1 MDGSLPRVEETNTMK
16 GHLFEENIEEL
27 TELTERVYNLRLIY
41 KKKGNTVIAS
51 LLKSIADDYNE
62 RLAGLEIDINN
73 YENWI
78 EEDIDK
84 TKNEILQR
92 LRRL

>member
-1 MDGSLPRVEETNTMK
+1 MK
-16 GHLFEENIEEL
+16 GHLFEENIDEL
-27 TELTERVYNLRLIY
+27 TELTERVYNLRLMY
-41 KKKGNTVIAS
+41 KKKGNTTIAS

-73 YENWI
+73 YEKWI

>member
-1 MDGSLPRVEETNTMK
+1 MK

-27 TELTERVYNLRLIY
+27 TELTERVYNLRLMY
-41 KKKGNTVIAS
+41 KKKGNTTIAS

>member
-1 MDGSLPRVEETNTMK
+1 MK

-41 KKKGNTVIAS
+41 KKKGNTTIAS

-73 YENWI
+73 YEKWI

>member
-1 MDGSLPRVEETNTMK
+1 MK
-16 GHLFEENIEEL
+16 GHLFEENTEEL
-27 TELTERVYNLRLIY
+27 TELTERVYNLRLAY

-73 YENWI
+73 YEKWI

>member
-1 MDGSLPRVEETNTMK
+1 MK
-16 GHLFEENIEEL
+16 GHLFEENVEEL

-51 LLKSIADDYNE
+51 LLKSIANDYNE

-73 YENWI
+73 YEKWI

>member
-1 MDGSLPRVEETNTMK
+1 MK
-16 GHLFEENIEEL
+16 GHLFEENVEEL
-27 TELTERVYNLRLIY
+27 TELTERVYNLRLMY
-41 KKKGNTVIAS
+41 KKKGNTTIAS

-73 YENWI
+73 YEKWI

>member
-1 MDGSLPRVEETNTMK
+1 MK
-16 GHLFEENIEEL
+16 GHLFEENIRESTAITEEL
-27 TELTERVYNLRLIY
+27 YTSRSLY
-41 KKKGNTVIAS
+41 KKVGNTAIAS
-51 LLKSIADDYNE
+51 LLKKTADAYNE
-62 RLAGLEIDINN
+62 RIAGLEIDINN
-73 YENWI
+73 YEKWI

>member
-1 MDGSLPRVEETNTMK
+1 MK

-27 TELTERVYNLRLIY
+27 TELTERVYNLRLMY

-73 YENWI
+73 YEKWI

>member
-1 MDGSLPRVEETNTMK
+1 MK

-27 TELTERVYNLRLIY
+27 TELTERVYNLRLMY
-41 KKKGNTVIAS
+41 KKKDNTVIAS

-73 YENWI
+73 YEKWI